1 MKNLQV
7 DFVLLGGARRVTLA
21 EQISGIAL
29 ANGIDASFYSVERD
43 DGFYPISS
51 VAKVVEGP
59 RFGSEDFE
67 PFLAGMMAKHDNP
80 VLLACMDLAV
90 HPLAKMVGKRFGE
103 STILGPTARGARIA
117 GDKSL
122 TAEFCRALGI
132 DHPRQYFNRDDID
145 RKVIAKPREGFGG
158 KGITV
163 ALSADEIDPA
173 LFETHVIQDFIEGPE
188 TTHDV
193 YVAKD
198 GRISIGSRDRIAVV
212 DGEVDHCVVRLPTDD
227 ERLIISKI
235 VASHEFAG
243 PITVQTIRGSKGLS
257 LIEINSRLGG
267 GVTAS
272 IAAGIPII
280 ERLLADATG
289 RTISERNFR
298 PLEMK
303 RARRDF
309 YRFLD

>member
-1 MKNLQV
+1 MKNLSV
-7 DFVLLGGARRVTLA
+7 DFILLGGARRVTLA
-21 EQISGIAL
+21 EQISGIAM
-29 ANGIDASFYSVERD
+29 ANGIDARFYSVERD
-43 DGFYPISS
+43 DSFYPICD
-51 VAKVVEGP
+51 VAKVVVGP
-59 RFGSEDFE
+59 RFVSADFG
-67 PFLAGMMAKHDNP
+67 PFLADTMVKHSNP

-90 HPLAKMVGKRFGE
+90 HPLAAMVGMRFGE
-103 STILGPTARGARIA
+103 STVVGPTVQGARVA

-122 TAEFCRALGI
+122 TAEFCQALGI
-132 DHPRQYFNRDDID
+132 AHPRQYFSKDDID

-163 ALSADEIDPA
+163 ASCADEIDPA
-173 LFETHVIQDFIEGPE
+173 LFETHVIQDFIDGPE
-188 TTHDV
+188 TTHDI
-193 YVAKD
+193 YVGKD

-212 DGEVDHCVVRLPTDD
+212 DGEVDHCIVRMPTDD
-227 ERLIISKI
+227 ERSMISKI
-235 VASHEFAG
+235 VESQAFAG
-243 PITVQTIRGSKGLS
+243 PITVQTIRGIDGLC

-272 IAAGIPII
+272 IAAGVPII
-280 ERLLADATG
+280 ERLLTDAIG
-289 RTISERNFR
+289 RTVSERDFR